1 MTGDCSSLQSAHI
14 CSELLRRKIET
25 FNFLDI
31 HQSRALCHCHDS
43 TIREDDSCNIF
54 IVTIVA
60 TSPVSRQHTAAPG
73 GSAAG
78 RRKWSPQADG
88 GHYNIITWPRLRRWS
103 PATILVTAGEERRM
117 TNDGGGQV
125 QCPLA
130 AAAVS
135 RHTVHSPQELFN
147 PTPDTSPAP
156 DKPGGVREVSGPFP
170 HLSLPLQ
177 IGIKTR
183 QFQFAN
189 YFHFIT

>member
-1 MTGDCSSLQSAHI
+1 
-14 CSELLRRKIET
+14 
-25 FNFLDI
+25 
-31 HQSRALCHCHDS
+31 
-43 TIREDDSCNIF
+43 
-54 IVTIVA
+54 
-60 TSPVSRQHTAAPG
+60 
-73 GSAAG
+73 
-78 RRKWSPQADG
+78 
-88 GHYNIITWPRLRRWS
+88 
-103 PATILVTAGEERRM
+103 M

-147 PTPDTSPAP
+147 PTPDTSPTS
-156 DKPGGVREVSGPFP
+156 DKPGGVREVSGPFL
-170 HLSLPLQ
+170 HFSLPLIK